1 MFIVRIPIV
10 ELYITDDI
18 IIYHLLFFFVD
29 GWCDGCMINIVHY
42 SYLVSTVEERERGEG
57 S

>member
-29 GWCDGCMINIVHY
+29 GCMINIVHY
-42 SYLVSTVEERERGEG
+42 NYLVSTVEERERGERG
-57 S
+57 VEVG